1 MKRNGILPNYMPPS
15 ARTNVAADAWA
26 EDRLVKECLKGNEE
40 AWSALVE
47 RYKNLVY
54 SIPVKY
60 GIVGDDSSD
69 IFQVVFFELLSH
81 LGEIR
86 NPKALPMWLIQ
97 TASRKCLSFRRGRDR
112 FTALEDEENAGENF
126 GVMDPA
132 VGEQALHE
140 FQQEHSLGKALDQ
153 LSPRCR
159 KLVEML
165 FFEVPARPYE
175 EIAKNLGLK
184 TGSIGF
190 IRGRCLEKLRGFL
203 DQAGFSREL

>member
-1 MKRNGILPNYMPPS
+1 MS
-15 ARTNVAADAWA
+15 ADTWT

-40 AWSALVE
+40 AWSALVD

-54 SIPVKY
+54 SIPLKY
-60 GIVGDDSSD
+60 GITGDDSSD
-69 IFQVVFFELLSH
+69 IFQAVFFELLSH

-97 TASRKCLSFRRGRDR
+97 TASRKCISFKRGQNR
-112 FTALEDEENAGENF
+112 FTALEDEEAGGQQF
-126 GVMDPA
+126 GREDPA

-140 FQQEHSLGKALDQ
+140 FQQEHSLGVALEK

-159 KLVEML
+159 KLVNML

-175 EIAKNLGLK
+175 AIAQDLGLK

-190 IRGRCLEKLRGFL
+190 IRGRCLDKMRSFL

>member
-1 MKRNGILPNYMPPS
+1 MPPS
-15 ARTNVAADAWA
+15 ARTTVSADTWT

-40 AWSALVE
+40 AWSALVD

-54 SIPVKY
+54 SIPLKY
-60 GIVGDDSSD
+60 GITGDDSSD
-69 IFQVVFFELLSH
+69 IFQAVFFELLSH

-97 TASRKCLSFRRGRDR
+97 TASRKCLAFKRGTNR
-112 FTALEDEENAGENF
+112 FTALEDEEAAGEQF
-126 GVMDPA
+126 GHEDPA

-140 FQQEHSLGKALDQ
+140 YQQEHSLGVALEK

-159 KLVEML
+159 RLVHML

-175 EIAKNLGLK
+175 EIAQDLGLK

-190 IRGRCLEKLRGFL
+190 IRGRCLDKMRSFL